1 MSLIGGRVV
10 KCPLLNDLYSSCS
23 PSVAPCCCLETGNP
37 SHLHASWLLPPCL
50 PLTAQWRYLAMLL
63 DTVYLWVTLYKPEQR
78 HNCLHS
84 TLTSHTKEYWE
95 LEELIPS
102 EPKTHT
108 LPKDVK
114 IAHFH
119 CSLKQINRLNN
130 LKKKKEVWD
139 FCNPLFESLTSLGQ
153 GRAWPQCPQCLLR
166 THHSSS

>member
-1 MSLIGGRVV
+1 M
-10 KCPLLNDLYSSCS
+10 
-23 PSVAPCCCLETGNP
+23 
-37 SHLHASWLLPPCL
+37 
-50 PLTAQWRYLAMLL
+50 
-63 DTVYLWVTLYKPEQR
+63 TLYKPEQR

-130 LKKKKEVWD
+130 LKKKKRFGIFVTLSLKALLPWD
-139 FCNPLFESLTSLGQ
+139 KGGHDPSVPSASSGLITPAVKPL
-153 GRAWPQCPQCLLR
+153 
-166 THHSSS
+166 